1 LESRFREPL
10 IANVRTADG
19 SPIVSNTTDNTPDGW
34 KIDLR
39 ADGWALRWRPPLSGV
54 VSGFPSL
61 YGLIPSCGTR
71 QWVQG
76 LLILPWYAGELAS
89 LAGYDIDEQAP
100 RLSVAIFLVAAWA
113 IWDLMLN
120 NERRVIVTNNSVR
133 LWGSA
138 YHVACLATACIVG
151 RWADRSRHKVLFTS
165 NSGATVNVVGWP
177 GVSES
182 TARAISE
189 ALIQRACASSCDEEV
204 RTKQCS
210 GLAIKSGGMDNQLV
224 ASR

>member
-1 LESRFREPL
+1 MSS
-10 IANVRTADG
+10 A
-19 SPIVSNTTDNTPDGW
+19 TDITPDGW
-34 KIDLR
+34 RIDAC

-54 VSGFPSL
+54 FPGFPSL
-61 YGLIPSCGTR
+61 YRLIPSYGTR
-71 QWVQG
+71 RWVQA
-76 LLILPWYAGELAS
+76 LLILPWYAGELAT

-120 NERRVIVTNNSVR
+120 HERRVIVTDKSVR

-138 YHVACLATACIVG
+138 YDVACLATARIVG
-151 RWADRSRHKVLFTS
+151 RWADRSRHEVLFTS
-165 NSGATVNVVGWP
+165 NSRATVAVVGWP

-189 ALIQRACASSCDEEV
+189 ALIQKACPSSSDEEV

-210 GLAIKSGGMDNQLV
+210 GLAIESGGVDNQLV